1 MKRNLKYGKIAVVVF
16 ITILIWVWADLALD
30 EELPVSNA
38 AISVVNSDP
47 KLWVSFNGSSLFSI
61 EELIVKGPLRRITD
75 LSKKIEEQGGL
86 KLDFDAAKEK
96 INKPDSY
103 SLPLLPFLRK
113 AAQIDDLGLKV
124 ESCKPEMLSVK
135 VIGLVSRLLDVK
147 CVDEDQNP
155 IDEAAVKP
163 GQVKMLV
170 PEDWGAEKRIAE
182 VFLTPREIE
191 QARVSPIEETP
202 YVKLTASQI
211 RQATKRV
218 TITMPPEPDRLTNY
232 TIKAPT
238 LNIAL
243 SPTLQGKYYV
253 EVTNLADVLLPIAI
267 MATPEAER
275 AYRLQPFPQM
285 TLYILDSDK
294 PKDNKE
300 EQLKREVVY
309 NFPEEFVRKGEIKL
323 NRQQKPPVIARF
335 KLIPVS
341 SAETSKG
348 PPG

>member
-1 MKRNLKYGKIAVVVF
+1 MTRNLKYGKIAVVVF

-30 EELPVSNA
+30 EKLPVSNA

-75 LSKKIEEQGGL
+75 ISKKIEEEGGL

-103 SLPLLPFLRK
+103 SLPLLPFLQK
-113 AAQIDDLGLKV
+113 AEEIDDLGLKV
-124 ESCKPEMLSVK
+124 ESCKPEMLSVN
-135 VIGLVSRLLDVK
+135 VVGLVSRPLDVK

-155 IDEAAVKP
+155 IGEATVKP

-170 PEDWGAEKRIAE
+170 PENWEKRIAE
-182 VFLTPREIE
+182 VLLTPREIE
-191 QARVSPIEETP
+191 QARVSPVKETP
-202 YVKLTASQI
+202 YIRLAAGQT
-211 RQATKRV
+211 RQAPMPV
-218 TITMPPEPDRLTNY
+218 EITMPPVPDRLSNY
-232 TIKAPT
+232 TITVAT
-238 LNIAL
+238 LGVAL
-243 SPTLQGKYYV
+243 SPTLLNKYNV
-253 EVTNLADVLLPIAI
+253 EVTNLSELGPIVI
-267 MATPEAER
+267 KATPEAER

-285 TLYILDSDK
+285 TLYILDNDK
-294 PKDNKE
+294 NTTE
-300 EQLKREVVY
+300 EQRRRVVY
-309 NFPEEFVRKGEIKL
+309 NFPEKFLRSGEIDL
-323 NRQQKPPVIARF
+323 NQQEPATARF
-335 KLIPVS
+335 KLTPVS

>member
-30 EELPVSNA
+30 EELPVPNV

-47 KLWVSFNGSSLFSI
+47 RLWVSFDDASSVIL
-61 EELIVKGPLRRITD
+61 EQIVLKGPLRKINVIN
-75 LSKKIEEQGGL
+75 KKLEEGERL
-86 KLDFDAAKEK
+86 KIDFDAVKEK
-96 INKPDSY
+96 MNEPRSY
-103 SLPLLPFLRK
+103 SLNLLPFLQKDKEIKR
-113 AAQIDDLGLKV
+113 LGLKV
-124 ESCKPEMLSVK
+124 ESCMPKTLSVK
-135 VIGLVSRLLDVK
+135 VVGLVSRLLDVK

-155 IDEAAVKP
+155 IDEAIVEPA
-163 GQVKMLV
+163 QVDMLV
-170 PEDWGAEKRIAE
+170 PENWEKRVAE
-182 VFLTPREIE
+182 VLLTPREIE
-191 QARVSPIEETP
+191 QARDSPIDETP
-202 YVKLTASQI
+202 YIKLAAGQI
-211 RQATKRV
+211 RQAPKPV
-218 TITMPPEPDRLTNY
+218 IITMPPGPDRLSDC

-238 LNIAL
+238 LSIAL

-294 PKDNKE
+294 DTKE

-309 NFPEEFVRKGEIKL
+309 NFPEESVRQGEIKL
-323 NRQQKPPVIARF
+323 NQQQKPPATARF
-335 KLIPVS
+335 KLIGVS
-341 SAETSKG
+341 SAETPKSTEN
-348 PPG
+348 